1 MSSIENNRGRIKKPI
16 APEVVKYIN
25 DPVAKSDYET
35 SYFTYLTVNR
45 AHVLMLEKQGII
57 SHEVCKEILKATRE
71 IEAHPVAPDFTKD
84 SGIEDLYTTL
94 ERRLI
99 KMVGLDIGGQ
109 QHTARSRNDLGATV
123 LRMDTRNYYLKL
135 CELFNTFRQT
145 ALNVARQNVDAVFS
159 GYTHMQPSEPV
170 TFGHWLSAVLTGL
183 ERDFHRF
190 AACWDSLN
198 ICPLGGCSM
207 GSTSF
212 PIDRQMTSDLLGFN
226 RPMPNSIDTTA
237 SRDFALEI
245 VATLAMAANTLSRMA
260 FDLYIWSTP
269 QYGYIEVDDSVS
281 VCSSIMPQKKNAF
294 TLEHIKAKA
303 GHMHGY
309 TMAMYSCMKN
319 ILYSHSKDTSVE
331 ATKHLGLAMQ
341 EMEADFVLAELT
353 LRTLTVKREAMLKD
367 ARRNFCTVTE
377 LANYLVRYDGISFR
391 KAHETVA
398 TMVGNLCD
406 KGLTGLDIHK
416 EALNEVL
423 EKEFGMQTKL
433 TEDLIQE
440 ALDPMRIAQAKKCI
454 GGTAREEVQRQLEA
468 LDNQLKADIDLT
480 KARAAQLSA
489 AQAKL
494 DAATD
499 AMIAR

>member
-1 MSSIENNRGRIKKPI
+1 MSSIENNRGRIRKPI

-35 SYFTYLTVNR
+35 SYFTYLTINR

-57 SHEVCKEILKATRE
+57 SKDVCQKILKATRE
-71 IEAHPVAPDFTKD
+71 IEANPVAPDFTKD

-99 KMVGLDIGGQ
+99 KMVGLDVGGQ

-123 LRMDTRNYYLKL
+123 VRMDTRDYYLKI
-135 CELFNTFRQT
+135 CELFNKFRAT
-145 ALNVARQNVDAVFS
+145 AIAVARDNVDAVMS

-170 TFGHWLSAVLTGL
+170 TFGHWLSAVLNGL

-190 AACWDSLN
+190 AAAWDSMN

-226 RPMPNSIDTTA
+226 RPMSNSMDTTA
-237 SRDFALEI
+237 SRDYALEI
-245 VATLAMAANTLSRMA
+245 TTTLAMAADTLSRFA
-260 FDLYIWSTP
+260 FDLYIWATP
-269 QYGYIEVDDSVS
+269 QYGYIEVDDSVA

-303 GHMHGY
+303 GHMQGY
-309 TMAMYSCMKN
+309 AMAMYSCMKN
-319 ILYSHSKDTSVE
+319 IIYSHSKDTSVE
-331 ATKHLGLAMQ
+331 AVKHLRLAMQ
-341 EMEADFVLAELT
+341 EMESDFVLAELT
-353 LRTLTVKREAMLKD
+353 LRTLTVKRDIMLKD

-377 LANYLVRYDGISFR
+377 LANYLVRHDKISFR
-391 KAHETVA
+391 EAHEIIA

-406 KGLTGLDIHK
+406 RQLTGLDINRT
-416 EALNEVL
+416 AINEVMQ
-423 EKEFGMQTKL
+423 KEFGKETSL
-433 TEDLIQE
+433 TEELIQE
-440 ALDPMRIAQAKKCI
+440 ALDPMRIAQAKKCL
-454 GGTAREEVQRQLEA
+454 GGTAREEVTRQLDALEKQLEA
-468 LDNQLKADIDLT
+468 DEALTADRVAGLAAA
-480 KARAAQLSA
+480 KAR
-489 AQAKL
+489 L
-494 DAATD
+494 DAATNS
-499 AMIAR
+499 MITA

>member
-1 MSSIENNRGRIKKPI
+1 MSIENNRGRIRKPI
-16 APEVVKYIN
+16 APEVVKYIS

-57 SHEVCKEILKATRE
+57 SRDVCKKILKATRE
-71 IEAHPVAPDFTKD
+71 IEANPIAPDFTKD

-99 KMVGLDIGGQ
+99 KMVGLDVGGQ

-123 LRMDTRNYYLKL
+123 LRMDTREYYLKI
-135 CELFNTFRQT
+135 CEFFNAFRAT
-145 ALNVARQNVDAVFS
+145 AIAVARNNLDAVFS

-170 TFGHWLSAVLTGL
+170 TFGHYLSAVLTGL
-183 ERDFHRF
+183 ERDFHRY

-212 PIDRQMTSDLLGFN
+212 PIDREMTAKLLGFN
-226 RPMPNSIDTTA
+226 RPMPNSIDTTG
-237 SRDFALEI
+237 SRDYALEI

-269 QYGYIEVDDSVS
+269 QFGFIEVDDSVA

-309 TMAMYSCMKN
+309 TMAMFSCMKN
-319 ILYSHSKDTSVE
+319 IIYSHSKDTSVE
-331 ATKHLGLAMQ
+331 ATKHLRMAMQ
-341 EMEADFVLAELT
+341 EMESDFVLAELT

-367 ARRNFCTVTE
+367 ARKNFCTVTE

-406 KGLTGLDIHK
+406 RGLTGLDINK
-416 EALNEVL
+416 AAINEVL
-423 EKEFGMQTKL
+423 TKEFNMETKL
-433 TEDLIQE
+433 TEELIQE
-440 ALDPMRIAQAKKCI
+440 ALDPKRIAEAKKCL
-454 GGTAREEVQRQLEA
+454 GGTAKAEVTRQLDA
-468 LDNQLKADIDLT
+468 LEKQLAADVELT
-480 KARAAQLSA
+480 RGRAAALSA
-489 AQAKL
+489 AKETL
-494 DAATD
+494 DSATD
-499 AMIAR
+499 AMIAL